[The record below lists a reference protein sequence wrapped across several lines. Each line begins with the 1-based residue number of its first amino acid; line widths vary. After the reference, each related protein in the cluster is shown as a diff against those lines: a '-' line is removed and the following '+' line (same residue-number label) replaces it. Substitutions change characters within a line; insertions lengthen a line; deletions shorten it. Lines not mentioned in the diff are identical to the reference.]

1 MPKDHL
7 VSGGIMRGDRE
18 HGTTPGSEERGPAYE
33 SKNLARG
40 RARRPARTFVA
51 HTVVW
56 LLGVALIGTPFGSGH
71 ADILKNPKE
80 IEPVTGA
87 TLGMGWD
94 TTRKKLT
101 NVCIDE
107 GMDRL
112 ARGEVAVDTSP
123 NIEEFSMART
133 ATEMAEKMGLNLEI
147 ALSAITGIG
156 RITNETKAGL
166 LKQTESSQYSLT
178 LVGRSRETVP
188 EFLNKRGLRLKSEAE
203 SLLESEL
210 THPQFR
216 DRCGDAF
223 ILGWLKGHELVA
235 RLQITEEARE
245 RLREVDFENNLGI
258 ASGSY
263 DIDTLVGVSK
273 RSEMSSL
280 RKTVD
285 VKVFRTDSKRSRT
298 DYSDP
303 EAFKRAFFEWQSQ
316 VNPLDDGQV
325 VALFIAPYRGNVPDY
340 PPREYLAPRTA
351 ESYLGWI
358 ADALW
363 KLKAAE
369 EDAQYIIEN
378 PGRHALGVRERTR
391 NRRLAAVRAARD
403 AWRKEYERLKA
414 TGSECLKTLN
424 ALRSRASDDD
434 SLPELPDSCV
444 QTAKRYH
451 FDRKLAAERD
461 RIMPTRKVAMCGPT
475 PISAVRGKMVDD
487 PLTFDIN
494 LGMNV
499 QPTGD
504 DESNGNM
511 HVQSVMVSRTQG
523 SKLLTK
529 VYARVSEA
537 NAKSSWKGQTG
548 WFEILD
554 LQEAGSGLVDKR
566 NFQDCLFH
574 EIRGGDIETGEVDGF
589 RDFDWQHAGT
599 PWGEMRNVI
608 GWIDYE
614 VEKGEKP
621 PKLPPG
627 DQRTS
632 RSGAMLYEAVANDG
646 RSLLHK
652 IYCELDKRGGRER
665 VLHCERIRL
674 NPGRIALV
682 SAGEYESETNI
693 GTWSRPVAGG
703 FSVDPETLRAMLSES
718 LGNFVIKPGT
728 DSGDSSS
735 SGGASGSEKSSSP
748 VIATEIVTQST
759 DVLVPSSGSSVDC
772 ADAVQG
778 KIAWNHQ
785 GSKGWAK
792 GNVDKLCGDAGS
804 TAPAD
809 CFRTVMHSGDV
820 PRSDGKRW
828 HWKDALA
835 LCAETRQARRT
846 IDCYRDRL
854 RTGTRTNT
862 AISACAR

>member
-1 MPKDHL
+1 
-7 VSGGIMRGDRE
+7 MRGDRG
-18 HGTTPGSEERGPAYE
+18 HWTKPAAGKSGSTYEPESPAGGHAR
-33 SKNLARG
+33 LAVRTVAG
-40 RARRPARTFVA
+40 RTAA
-51 HTVVW
+51 W
-56 LLGVALIGTPFGSGH
+56 LLGAMLTGAPFGSGH

-107 GMDRL
+107 GMGRL

-156 RITNETKAGL
+156 RISNETKAGL

-188 EFLNKRGLRLKSEAE
+188 EFLDKRGLRLKSEAE

-235 RLQITEEARE
+235 RLQITEEARD
-245 RLREVDFENNLGI
+245 RLRKVDFENNLGI

-263 DIDTLVGVSK
+263 DIDTLIGVSK
-273 RSEMSSL
+273 RSEMSSF
-280 RKTVD
+280 RKTID

-303 EAFKRAFFEWQSQ
+303 EAFKRAFFQWQSQ

-340 PPREYLAPRTA
+340 PPREYLAPRSA

-363 KLKAAE
+363 ELKAAE

-378 PGRHALGVRERTR
+378 PGQHALGVRERTR
-391 NRRLAAVRAARD
+391 KRRLAAVRAARD

-414 TGSECLKTLN
+414 SGSECLKTLN

-444 QTAKRYH
+444 RTAKRYH

-461 RIMPTRKVAMCGPT
+461 RIMPTRKVAMCGST
-475 PISAVRGKMVDD
+475 PISAVREEFADE
-487 PLTFDIN
+487 PLTFNMN

-511 HVQSVMVSRTQG
+511 HVQSIMASKTQG
-523 SKLLTK
+523 SKLLAK
-529 VYARVSEA
+529 VYARVSEVKG
-537 NAKSSWKGQTG
+537 KSSWKGQTG

-554 LQEAGSGLVDKR
+554 LQKAGSGLVDKR
-566 NFQDCLFH
+566 NFQDCVFH
-574 EIRGGDIETGEVDGF
+574 EIRGGNIETGEVDGF

-599 PWGEMRNVI
+599 PWGKMRNVI

-621 PKLPPG
+621 PKLAPG
-627 DQRTS
+627 DDQRRS
-632 RSGAMLYEAVANDG
+632 QSGAMLYEAVANDD

-665 VLHCERIRL
+665 VLRCERIRL
-674 NPGRIALV
+674 NPGRMALV
-682 SAGEYESETNI
+682 SAEELESETSI
-693 GTWSRPVAGG
+693 GSWSRAVAGG
-703 FSVDPETLRAMLSES
+703 YSVDPEMLRAMLSES
-718 LGNFVIKPGT
+718 LGNFVVKPDSG
-728 DSGDSSS
+728 SGDSSS
-735 SGGASGSEKSSSP
+735 SDSSSGSEKGSRP
-748 VIATEIVTQST
+748 VIATEIVTQNT
-759 DVLVPSSGSSVDC
+759 DLLAQSSGSSVDC

-778 KIAWNHQ
+778 KIAWNHR
-785 GSKGWAK
+785 GSRGWAK
-792 GNVDKLCGDAGS
+792 GNVDKLCGNVGS

-835 LCAETRQARRT
+835 LCAETRQARKT
-846 IDCYRDRL
+846 IDCYRGRL
-854 RTGTRTNT
+854 RTGMPSST
-862 AISACAR
+862 AIGACAR